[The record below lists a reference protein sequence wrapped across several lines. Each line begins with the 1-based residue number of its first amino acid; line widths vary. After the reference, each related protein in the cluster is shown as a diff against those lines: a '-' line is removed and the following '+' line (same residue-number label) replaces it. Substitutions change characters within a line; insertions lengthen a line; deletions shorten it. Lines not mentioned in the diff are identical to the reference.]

1 MARVSNPFK
10 VWLQSVLGAVA
21 FTVCLPA
28 LADVKLTLER
38 LSDTQVILSGSGE
51 MGAVLPP
58 ENVHSLYLQ
67 DPFTN
72 APAALSVHSILEDS
86 ELHTGDFYFNFAN
99 AAGSGIGGAFNNTIY
114 MGRDI
119 GVLPFPTMPS
129 GEPFGGTMFLELNP
143 GESFAPVGAT
153 GVVYWGTTNG
163 NVSGVLSGSWE
174 MVAPTLVPESSSIVL
189 MAAGLGLLLAFRG
202 RRRG

>member
-99 AAGSGIGGAFNNTIY
+99 AAKYDRDLCGELRTLGKERIAQIHCTNEDGVWLQNDPKIDLVKVKATLDEMGWSGWLVAERSRDAKEPANVKKNFGANTAY
-114 MGRDI
+114 LKTVFQR
-119 GVLPFPTMPS
+119 
-129 GEPFGGTMFLELNP
+129 
-143 GESFAPVGAT
+143 
-153 GVVYWGTTNG
+153 
-163 NVSGVLSGSWE
+163 
-174 MVAPTLVPESSSIVL
+174 
-189 MAAGLGLLLAFRG
+189 
-202 RRRG
+202 